1 MLHWSK
7 RKRCVDRMKSQAIR
21 VLLIDDS
28 EDDALLTQHMLA
40 HGKTCVFEV
49 EWAPSYGDGL
59 QRLARQAY
67 DVALIDYR
75 LDHHNG
81 IELMAEATKA
91 GCHVPM
97 IILTGLG
104 DEHVDAE
111 AMQTGAAD
119 YLVKGRHDSD
129 MLQRVILHALERHRA
144 QAALAAERQRLRTLI
159 DTLPDFIYFKDA
171 ASRFVINNTAHLHLF
186 GAKDQ
191 ADVTG
196 RTDFDFFPTA
206 LAAECLADEQR
217 IVATSEALINKEENV
232 RDPDGHR
239 RWLLTTKVPLCTQDG
254 GVAGIVGMSRDI
266 TALKEAEEQ
275 LQHAHDEL
283 ERRVIERTAELSEA
297 VNALRRE
304 IDQREQ
310 AEDKLR
316 DAEERY
322 RLIFEQMLDA
332 IVLVEAETGQFVDF
346 NEPAHRRLGY
356 TREEF
361 ARLRLADVDVEETSE
376 NSGLHN
382 RRTLAQGADV
392 FETRHRTKSGAIRNV
407 VVSTRPIAIR
417 GRKVVLALWHDFTER
432 KHMEDELR
440 EAIVRLETHDRAKSE
455 FVTNVSHELKTPLT
469 SMMYGTR
476 NLLKGIAGPLPEE
489 ANRYLRMFDAE
500 CQRLVNTINDILDLG
515 KMDNQALTL
524 SPVTM
529 PLARLIGQGLES
541 IRIQAD
547 AVGTVLQ
554 YTVDPLAG
562 FVRCD
567 PAMMQ
572 RVLQNVLGNAIKFT
586 PPGGTIRVEAG
597 RLANTPAMAVVTV
610 TDSGMGIPP
619 DAIGHVTERYFRA
632 GNHPS
637 GSGLGL
643 AISKEIVTLH
653 GGHLTLASP
662 APGQTCGTQVTITLP
677 SAPPPTVLVVDDDPL
692 VLGALSGQIAS
703 WGYRIMRASGG
714 HEALQLAESG
724 GIDLIV
730 MDLVLRDLHGCDVI
744 LKLKS
749 SAAMRYV
756 PIIAITGA
764 SVSELRLD
772 VLTRFAVPTLP
783 KPWRQQELQEAVE
796 GALIGMTAF
805 QGKKA

>member
-1 MLHWSK
+1 
-7 RKRCVDRMKSQAIR
+7 MKPQDIR

-28 EDDALLTQHMLA
+28 EDDALLTRRMLA
-40 HGKTCVFEV
+40 HGKACRFEV
-49 EWAPSYGDGL
+49 EWAPSYDEGL
-59 QRLARQAY
+59 QWLARDAY
-67 DVALIDYR
+67 NVALIDYR

-81 IELMAEATKA
+81 IELMEAARRA
-91 GCHVPM
+91 GCQVPM

-111 AMQTGAAD
+111 AMQAGAAD
-119 YLVKGRHDSD
+119 YLVKGKHDSD
-129 MLQRVILHALERHRA
+129 MLQRVILHALERQRA
-144 QAALAAERQRLRTLI
+144 QAALTAERQRLRTLI
-159 DTLPDFIYFKDA
+159 DALPDFIYFKDA
-171 ASRFVINNTAHLHLF
+171 VGRFVINNAAHLRRL
-186 GAKDQ
+186 GAEAQ
-191 ADVTG
+191 ATVTG
-196 RTDFDFFPTA
+196 RTDFDFLPQA
-206 LAAECLADEQR
+206 LSAEYLTDEQH
-217 IVATSEALINKEENV
+217 IVNTGEALINKEETLAG
-232 RDPDGHR
+232 PDGRR
-239 RWLLTTKVPLCTQDG
+239 RWLLTTKVPLCAQDG
-254 GVAGIVGMSRDI
+254 GVAGIVGLSRDI
-266 TALKEAEEQ
+266 TALKEAEEE

-283 ERRVIERTAELSEA
+283 EQRVHERTTELSEA
-297 VNALRRE
+297 VAALRRE
-304 IDQREQ
+304 IDHREQ
-310 AEDKLR
+310 AESKLR
-316 DAEERY
+316 EAEERY
-322 RLIFEQMLDA
+322 RLVFEQMLDA
-332 IVLVEAETGQFVDF
+332 VVLVDAETGQFVDF

-356 TREEF
+356 TRGEF
-361 ARLRLADVDVEETSE
+361 AQLRVSDVDVEEPPE
-376 NSGLHN
+376 APGLHN
-382 RRTLAQGADV
+382 RRTLSQGADE

-407 VVSTRPIAIR
+407 VVSTRPITLR

-515 KMDNQALTL
+515 KLDNQILTL

-529 PLARLIGQGLES
+529 PLARLIGQSLES
-541 IRIQAD
+541 LRIQAD
-547 AVGTVLQ
+547 AVGTALQ
-554 YTVDPLAG
+554 SQVAPYAG

-586 PPGGTIRVEAG
+586 PAGGMIRIEAG
-597 RLANTPAMAVVTV
+597 LRPGSPAMVVVTV
-610 TDSGMGIPP
+610 TDNGMGIPP
-619 DAIGHVTERYFRA
+619 DAIAHVTERYFRA

-653 GGHLTLASP
+653 GGRLTLTSP
-662 APGQTCGTQVTITLP
+662 GPGQTCGTQVTVTVP
-677 SAPPPTVLVVDDDPL
+677 SAPPPVVLVVDDDPS
-692 VLGALSGQIAS
+692 VLKALAAQLKSF
-703 WGYRIMRASGG
+703 GYSVKEAAGG
-714 HEALQLAESG
+714 HEAMRLAEGG

-730 MDLVLRDLHGCDVI
+730 VDLVLRDIHGCDVI

-756 PIIAITGA
+756 PIIAVTGA
-764 SVSELRLD
+764 TVDENRLD

-783 KPWRQQELQEAVE
+783 KPWRQQELQEAIE

-805 QGKKA
+805 QGLKL

>member
-1 MLHWSK
+1 MLYWCAY
-7 RKRCVDRMKSQAIR
+7 RRRIDRMKSQDIR

-28 EDDALLTQHMLA
+28 EDDALLTRRMLA
-40 HGKTCVFEV
+40 HGKACNFTV
-49 EWAPSYGDGL
+49 EWAPSYSEGL
-59 QRLARQAY
+59 RQLAR
-67 DVALIDYR
+67 DVFDVVLVDYR

-81 IELMAEATKA
+81 IELMGAATQA
-91 GCHVPM
+91 GCHLPM

-111 AMQTGAAD
+111 AMQAGAAD
-119 YLVKGRHDSD
+119 YLVKGKHDSD

-144 QAALAAERQRLRTLI
+144 QAALTAERQRLRTLI

-171 ASRFVINNTAHLHLF
+171 ASRFVINNAAHLRIL
-186 GAKDQ
+186 GARDQ
-191 ADVTG
+191 AVVTG
-196 RTDFDFFPTA
+196 RTDFDFLPRA
-206 LAAECLADEQR
+206 IAAEYLADDQQ
-217 IVATSEALINKEENV
+217 IVNTGEALINKEETISG
-232 RDPDGHR
+232 PDGHR
-239 RWLLTTKVPLCTQDG
+239 LWLLTTKVPLSAQEG
-254 GVAGIVGMSRDI
+254 GVAGIVGLSRDI

-283 ERRVIERTAELSEA
+283 EQRVIERTAELSEA

-304 IDQREQ
+304 IAHREQ
-310 AEDKLR
+310 AEAKLR
-316 DAEERY
+316 EAEERY
-322 RLIFEQMLDA
+322 RLVFEQMLDA
-332 IVLVEAETGQFVDF
+332 VVLVEAETGRFVDF

-361 ARLRLADVDVEETSE
+361 ARLRVSDVDVEETPE
-376 NSGLHN
+376 APGLHN
-382 RRTLAQGADV
+382 RRTLSQGADE
-392 FETRHRTKSGAIRNV
+392 FETRHRTKSGTIRNV
-407 VVSTRPIAIR
+407 IVSTRPITLR
-417 GRKVVLALWHDFTER
+417 GRRVVLALWHDFTER
-432 KHMEDELR
+432 KRMEDELR

-515 KMDNQALTL
+515 KLDNQVLTL

-529 PLARLIGQGLES
+529 PLARLIGQSLES

-554 YTVDPLAG
+554 AQVAPHAG

-572 RVLQNVLGNAIKFT
+572 RVLQNILGNAIKFT
-586 PPGGTIRVEAG
+586 PAGGTIRIEAG
-597 RLANTPAMAVVTV
+597 RLPDTPSMAVVTV
-610 TDSGMGIPP
+610 TDNGMGIPC
-619 DAIGHVTERYFRA
+619 DALRHVTERYFRV

-653 GGHLTLASP
+653 GGQLSLVSP
-662 APGQTCGTQVTITLP
+662 GPGQSCGTQVTITVP
-677 SAPPPTVLVVDDDPL
+677 SSPPPTVLIVDDDPL
-692 VLGALSGQIAS
+692 VLETLATQLLSL
-703 WGYRIMRASGG
+703 GYRVKKASGG
-714 HEALQLAESG
+714 YEAMRLAEG
-724 GIDLIV
+724 GDIDLIV
-730 MDLVLRDLHGCDVI
+730 VDLVLRDIHGCEVI

-756 PIIAITGA
+756 PIIAVTGA
-764 SVSELRLD
+764 TVDENRLD

-783 KPWRQQELQEAVE
+783 KPWRQRELQEAIE

-805 QGKKA
+805 QGMKI